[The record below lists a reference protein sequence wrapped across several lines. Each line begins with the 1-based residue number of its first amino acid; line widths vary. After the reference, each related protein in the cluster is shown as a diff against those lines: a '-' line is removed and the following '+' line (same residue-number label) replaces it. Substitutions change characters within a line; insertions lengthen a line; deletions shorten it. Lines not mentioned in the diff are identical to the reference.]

1 MNQIRDLVYLHLSRS
16 DFKKRFVS
24 QNNLL
29 QMHEESLEEIAQY
42 RVQLSEDLKNEFDD
56 CSKEIS
62 QNYQALQEF
71 K

>member
-29 QMHEESLEEIAQY
+29 QLHEETFDEISQY
-42 RVQLSEDLKNEFDD
+42 RAQLGEDLKNEFGN
-56 CSKEIS
+56 CTS
-62 QNYQALQEF
+62 QIESNYNALQVYV
-71 K
+71 

>member
-1 MNQIRDLVYLHLSRS
+1 MNQIRDLIYLHLSRS

-29 QMHEESLEEIAQY
+29 QIHEESLEDIAQY
-42 RVQLSEDLKNEFDD
+42 RAQLSEDLKNEFQE

-62 QNYQALQEF
+62 RNFLALEEF
-71 K
+71 T